1 MLGLLLCSLAC
12 EADRQFCRT
21 GAEFGTLGSSL
32 NLDHLAELQADA
44 VAKGALN
51 LDRHVEAAAVRGALH
66 LERSQPLS
74 NLEISALAQKVSH
87 IFPIRVQSQQR
98 HQYLSACK
106 ETHVGFCCI
115 CDRSMSKTSK
125 N

>member
-1 MLGLLLCSLAC
+1 MLGLLLGSFAC
-12 EADRQFCRT
+12 EADGQFCRT

-74 NLEISALAQKVSH
+74 NLEISALAQKVSQ

-98 HQYLSACK
+98 LQYPPACK
-106 ETHVGFCCI
+106 EKHVGFRCI
-115 CDRSMSKTSK
+115 CDKSVSKTSK
-125 N
+125 S